1 MLLLLSDYGLEK
13 MFPRVILQFSLF
25 RRNCNILNLDINNL
39 NFTDGGLFYYEE
51 FSLFIHYMK
60 NTLSDSPIRSER
72 EEVQHHVFV

>member
-13 MFPRVILQFSLF
+13 MFPRDILQFSLF
-25 RRNCNILNLDINNL
+25 RRNCNILNLNFNNL